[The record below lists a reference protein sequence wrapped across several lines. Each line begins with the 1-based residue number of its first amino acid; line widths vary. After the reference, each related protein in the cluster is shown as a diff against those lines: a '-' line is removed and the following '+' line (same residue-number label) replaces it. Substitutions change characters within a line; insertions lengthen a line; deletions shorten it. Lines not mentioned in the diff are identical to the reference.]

1 MNESVPI
8 FYIGHSIVGCPF
20 QFNFKRSFLYNSNI
34 GNSKKGTQDE
44 LTRIRNR
51 LARWFAI
58 YFPEYKDVYR
68 DLKAVSRR
76 MVLKEAPLPEDIMK
90 LGAEGVNQLWKRA
103 KLRGPG

>member
-1 MNESVPI
+1 M
-8 FYIGHSIVGCPF
+8 GCPF

-51 LARWFAI
+51 LASHLAI

-68 DLKAVSRR
+68 DLEAG

-90 LGAEGVNQLWKRA
+90 LGAEGVNRLWRRA